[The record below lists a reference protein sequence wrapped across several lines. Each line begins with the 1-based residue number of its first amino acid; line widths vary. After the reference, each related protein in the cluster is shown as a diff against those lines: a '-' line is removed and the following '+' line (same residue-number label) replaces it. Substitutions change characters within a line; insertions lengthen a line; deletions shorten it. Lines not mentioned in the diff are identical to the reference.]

1 MMTKT
6 CTTRTTRSTTRQSA
20 EYNNQNIRCTVCG
33 SNCQSHLECD
43 RNVKNRAQ
51 ATVKPAPVTPIA
63 DHATDIDL
71 QQPLPEFDPT
81 QLPTV
86 TVTIP
91 FLFAGKAVFTVD
103 NGAGTHFTYK
113 VRAWTPEGET
123 SPIYLTY
130 LLTGP
135 DRSRDWSYLGTL
147 RNRAGLAVTFRLS
160 PKSKVST
167 GALSVK
173 VLEWAL
179 SVVDGRYQ
187 ANHPTKPIPP
197 QYSIRHIGVCARCG
211 RPLTHPE
218 SLTTGFG
225 PDCYEIV
232 TGGGK

>member
-1 MMTKT
+1 MMT
-6 CTTRTTRSTTRQSA
+6 TTRTTRTTKTKYTDPVLGPTLARHQA
-20 EYNNQNIRCTVCG
+20 A
-33 SNCQSHLECD
+33 LA
-43 RNVKNRAQ
+43 AQ
-51 ATVKPAPVTPIA
+51 VQAGRVTA
-63 DHATDIDL
+63 DTMLDAATDVDL
-71 QQPLPEFDPT
+71 QQPLPEFDPAA
-81 QLPTV
+81 LPKI

-91 FLFAGKAVFTVD
+91 FLFAGKAIFTVD

-123 SPIYLTY
+123 HPVYLTY

-160 PKSKVST
+160 PKSKVSA

-173 VLEWAL
+173 VFEWAM

-187 ANHPTKPIPP
+187 TTHPTKPIPP
-197 QYSIRHIGVCARCG
+197 QYSIRHIGVCGRCG

-225 PDCYEIV
+225 PDCWEIV